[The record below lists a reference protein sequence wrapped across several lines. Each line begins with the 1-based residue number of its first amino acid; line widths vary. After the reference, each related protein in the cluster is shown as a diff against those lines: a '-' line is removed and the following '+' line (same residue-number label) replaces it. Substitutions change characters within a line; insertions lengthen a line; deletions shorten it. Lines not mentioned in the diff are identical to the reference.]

1 MSVEKGDTINVLAY
15 EMIDKVP
22 DIQAWD
28 GERIRWHIAQ
38 FVVSGS
44 SATNASV
51 VSGMMAIVYSLF

>member
-1 MSVEKGDTINVLAY
+1 MSVEKGDTINVLVY

-22 DIQAWD
+22 DFLAWE
-28 GERIRWHIAQ
+28 GEKISWYTSQ

>member
-22 DIQAWD
+22 DVLAWD
-28 GERIRWHIAQ
+28 GERISWQISQ

-44 SATNASV
+44 SSINASV